1 VVTFCNSSLLVAP
14 PDWINLFPSGIGV
27 SLIITQYRASCVKWG
42 TDMGAFDLRTAFDCQ
57 DIDLDASED
66 EVADFIECML
76 NELSLLAA
84 DRLASIEA
92 QDRISEK
99 IVLFETYFT
108 RKRARMLC

>member
-1 VVTFCNSSLLVAP
+1 
-14 PDWINLFPSGIGV
+14 
-27 SLIITQYRASCVKWG
+27 
-42 TDMGAFDLRTAFDCQ
+42 MGAFDLRTAFNCQ

-108 RKRARMLC
+108 RKRSQMLC

>member
-1 VVTFCNSSLLVAP
+1 M
-14 PDWINLFPSGIGV
+14 
-27 SLIITQYRASCVKWG
+27 CVEWG
-42 TDMGAFDLRTAFDCQ
+42 TDMGAFDLRTAFNCQ

-108 RKRARMLC
+108 RKRSRMLC